1 VEKAAIELA
10 KPCLCGIF
18 NPERAA
24 KLLKK
29 IASL

>member
-18 NPERAA
+18 NPYRAG
-24 KLLKK
+24 KLLQKM
-29 IASL
+29 IGM